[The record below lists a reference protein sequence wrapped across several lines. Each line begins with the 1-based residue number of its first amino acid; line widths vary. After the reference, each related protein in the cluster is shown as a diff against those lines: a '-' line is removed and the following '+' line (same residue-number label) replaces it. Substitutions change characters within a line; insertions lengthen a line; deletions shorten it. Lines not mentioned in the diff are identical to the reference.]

1 MRADEPKSAKQF
13 FIVSP
18 FGRSFSPAFLSVLGY
33 VAGRGGEQRRRVRV
47 HSFVVGGA
55 ASCPAL
61 LIPDVHS

>member
-33 VAGRGGEQRRRVRV
+33 VAGRGGMGSKDAE
-47 HSFVVGGA
+47 SE
-55 ASCPAL
+55 CIAL
-61 LIPDVHS
+61 LLEGQLPVLHY